1 MPDNPHRRFCYK
13 VHLFVSLRH
22 RIGTDTMIATNHP
35 WRQTLRNLRRAILP
49 LALYDLIFKILAA
62 VALTPLFAVAL
73 DRLIETNGSLAVTNN
88 DIAGF
93 LVSPL
98 GLIFLL
104 CTIAFTFTAFFAEQ
118 AGLMLIAGSA
128 VTGRS
133 IHWLDA
139 LYRTLAQFPKLLGVA
154 AAQALKL
161 LLVLL
166 PLAGI
171 GAMTFVALLTEHD
184 INWYLT
190 ERPPE
195 FWTAV
200 TVGVV
205 LALIAAVSMALMLV
219 RWSLAVPVCLHEEYT
234 GFRALARSR
243 ELVHGN
249 RWRIA
254 WLVLG
259 WILFAMLGTIAV
271 LTVLHWAGG
280 LLLYLFSGIKAQIL
294 VTALFLGLLTL
305 TGALL
310 SFVAFAGYS
319 IVIDVL
325 YHSVNPNAPEHPDV
339 RQPPTGPAR
348 RIGIHVLMLALLASA
363 GMSFAMTSAIVDDL
377 QVGRKVLVT
386 AHRGS
391 SIQAPEN
398 SLSAIR
404 QAIEDG
410 ADFAEIDVQE
420 TRDGVLV
427 LLHDTDLMR
436 IAGLP
441 KKIWEVDYAEIKDL
455 DAGSWFS
462 DAFADE
468 RIPTLAQTID
478 LAKDQIRLNIELKY
492 NGHDQ
497 DLAGRV
503 ARLVKIRTFEDRC
516 IITSLDYKGLM
527 AVRAIDAD
535 LRLGLIVTVA
545 MGDVSKLQVDLLSV
559 NREQATPAQVRTN
572 RSAGLE
578 THVWTVNDREDM
590 VRMIER
596 GVDNVITDEPSL
608 LREVI
613 TERAELSDAELL
625 LLSLGAR
632 LKE

>member
-1 MPDNPHRRFCYK
+1 
-13 VHLFVSLRH
+13 
-22 RIGTDTMIATNHP
+22 MISKNHP
-35 WRQTLRNLRRAILP
+35 WRQTLRSVRGTIQQLV
-49 LALYDLIFKILAA
+49 LYDLLFKILAA
-62 VALTPLFAVAL
+62 VALTPLFATML
-73 DRLIETNGSLAVTNN
+73 DHLIETNGSLAVTNA

-93 LVSPL
+93 LISPM

-104 CTIAFTFTAFFAEQ
+104 CTVAFTFTAFFAEQ
-118 AGLMLIAGSA
+118 AGLMLIADSA
-128 VTGRS
+128 ATGRS
-133 IHWLDA
+133 THWLDA
-139 LYRTLAQFPKLLGVA
+139 IHLTIRLLPKLLGVA

-171 GAMTFVALLTEHD
+171 GALTFLGLLTEHD

-190 ERPPE
+190 EHPPE
-195 FWTAV
+195 FWLAV
-200 TVGVV
+200 AIGLV
-205 LALIAAVSMALMLV
+205 LALIATTAIALLLV
-219 RWSLAVPVCLHEEYT
+219 RWSLAVPVCVHEGYT

-243 ELVHGN
+243 ELVLGN
-249 RWRIA
+249 RWRVA

-259 WILFAMLGTIAV
+259 WIAVASLGTITILILLDWLAE
-271 LTVLHWAGG
+271 LMLHLFAG
-280 LLLYLFSGIKAQIL
+280 IRMQIL
-294 VTALFLGLLTL
+294 LTALFLGLLTL

-319 IVIDVL
+319 IIINRL
-325 YHSVNPNAPEHPDV
+325 YHDLNPSAPEAPT
-339 RQPPTGPAR
+339 PPHAPSERAR
-348 RIGIHVLMLALLASA
+348 RLGLPVLALALLVSA
-363 GMSFAMTSAIVDDL
+363 GTSVAMTRAIVNDL
-377 QVGRKVLVT
+377 KVGRDVLVT

-391 SIQAPEN
+391 SLQAPEN

-404 QAIEDG
+404 QAIDDG

-420 TRDGVLV
+420 TRDGTLV

-462 DAFADE
+462 DAFATE
-468 RIPTLAQTID
+468 HIPTLEQAMD
-478 LAKDQIRLNIELKY
+478 LAQGRIRLNIELKY

-503 ARLVKIRTFEDRC
+503 ARLVKARGFSDHC
-516 IITSLDYKGLM
+516 IITSLDAKGLI
-527 AVRAIDAD
+527 AVSAIAPD
-535 LRLGLIVTVA
+535 LRLGLIVTVS
-545 MGDVSKLQVDLLSV
+545 MGDVSQLPVDLLSM

-572 RSAGLE
+572 RGKGLE
-578 THVWTVNDREDM
+578 THVWTINDRSDM
-590 VRMIER
+590 ARMIER
-596 GVDNVITDEPSL
+596 GVNNIITDEPAL
-608 LREVI
+608 LRQVI
-613 TERAELSDAELL
+613 AERAALSDAELL
-625 LLSLGAR
+625 LLSLSAR